1 MHQVVEGGQ
10 VRAARGVELHAGQ
23 AVLAGDAAV
32 RGPRAEA
39 RVEVPELQHVAAHD
53 PGGHLRRGVV
63 HCGDVR
69 EEVCSDVKNTQEL
82 CQVISLWRQLSTV
95 QLSPQ

>member
-32 RGPRAEA
+32 WGPRLEA
-39 RVEVPELQHVAAHD
+39 RIEVPELQHVAAHD
-53 PGGHLRRGVV
+53 PRGHLRRGVV
-63 HCGDVR
+63 HYWNIQD
-69 EEVCSDVKNTQEL
+69 KF
-82 CQVISLWRQLSTV
+82 TV
-95 QLSPQ
+95 T